1 MCTDCARPRA
11 GTGVQSAGSQRQRSQ
26 SSHECT
32 ARSSSDASVKYI
44 ARNIRSKRLDSR
56 SSPRHESQSSGPHDR
71 ITLFS
76 AGGPGPGR
84 SRSAH
89 DAAETGCQG
98 PRERAEVTGGRSGPG
113 PAAAPRARVDGL
125 SRGPRA
131 RRSGPLVPPC
141 AACPPRARA
150 RRRRGGVR
158 GASKTRLSGS
168 AQHVARGYPDIQSV
182 AVGRL

>member
-71 ITLFS
+71 ITLFP
-76 AGGPGPGR
+76 AGGPAGAVPG
-84 SRSAH
+84 SSAH
-89 DAAETGCQG
+89 GGGCQG

-141 AACPPRARA
+141 AACPPHARA

>member
-98 PRERAEVTGGRSGPG
+98 PRERADVTGGRARVGPRPCG
-113 PAAAPRARVDGL
+113 GAAGSRRRPVARPACASERPSRAAVRRVPPPRPRAQ
-125 SRGPRA
+125 A
-131 RRSGPLVPPC
+131 TRRS
-141 AACPPRARA
+141 ARCE
-150 RRRRGGVR
+150 
-158 GASKTRLSGS
+158 
-168 AQHVARGYPDIQSV
+168 
-182 AVGRL
+182 